1 MLDCLEQLSI
11 AQNYIKLKSRARKR
25 MLKDVGLGISLKNS
39 LRSKEFITLLNNLGH
54 CISYDEILRIDTEWA
69 KTLLEKYDSYT
80 EVIKNTTSG
89 YFTQTAANNAHNV
102 QESDSQHVTNTV
114 LYQHG
119 CFIIINFNDLFQ
131 FGL

>member
-69 KTLLEKYDSYT
+69 KALLEKYDSYT
-80 EVIKNTTSG
+80 EVLKNIRSG
-89 YFTQTAANNAHNV
+89 YFTQTAANNARNV
-102 QESDSQHVTNTV
+102 QESDSQHVTNTA

-119 CFIIINFNDLFQ
+119 CLIIINH
-131 FGL
+131 